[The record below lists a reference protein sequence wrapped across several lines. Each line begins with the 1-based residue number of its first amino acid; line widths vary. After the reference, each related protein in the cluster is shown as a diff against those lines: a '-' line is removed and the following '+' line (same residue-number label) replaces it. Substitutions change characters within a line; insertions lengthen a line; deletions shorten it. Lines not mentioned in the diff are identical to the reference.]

1 MDLSMIIGLVAVGV
15 TITAVVV
22 ACVRRGV
29 RRRWDR
35 PAYYHRERDGAHHA
49 GMFGGF
55 GGGGFG
61 GDGGGCDGGGGG
73 GGCGG
78 GSC

>member
-1 MDLSMIIGLVAVGV
+1 MDLFTIIALPVVGLVIVPLIVMA
-15 TITAVVV
+15 A
-22 ACVRRGV
+22 RRGH
-29 RRRWDR
+29 RRSATR
-35 PAYYHRERDGAHHA
+35 PLARHRSADGAHHA

-55 GGGGFG
+55 SG
-61 GDGGGCDGGGGG
+61 GDGGGGGCDGGGG